1 MATKTRTSLSLA
13 FSAAAA
19 LALLGGCKDEPKA
32 PPASQS
38 PAAPATQPAP
48 ATPAATQPGAA
59 APKGN
64 DDHPNQIVLGETTAG
79 GLKFRALQDEP
90 VKPGGEGAFDLQIT
104 GYPAGGKPKAVRF
117 WVGNE
122 VAESKAKAEEEKP
135 DNWHVHTEVP
145 NPIPPG
151 SKFWAEIEPASG
163 EKFKVSFD
171 FKKTP

>member
-1 MATKTRTSLSLA
+1 MATKTRTCLSLA

-32 PPASQS
+32 PPASQP

-48 ATPAATQPGAA
+48 ATPATQPGAA

-90 VKPGGEGAFDLQIT
+90 VKSGGEGAFDLQIT

-122 VAESKAKAEEEKP
+122 TADGSVKAKAEEEKP

-145 NPIPPG
+145 NPIPAG

-171 FKKTP
+171 FKK